1 MFKLGIT
8 GGMGSGKSTAAHYFK
23 HKGAT
28 IFDADEEAKRHLLSH
43 VDLQHRIIDTFG
55 PHVTEK
61 NRLDLLKLAEYIFS
75 HKQYHDTLNKII
87 WPEVYALIQSASEKA
102 ACNNT
107 DLFVVDAALLLEA
120 GYTDFFNSI
129 LLITAQKSI
138 RIQRIRLRKN
148 IPEEQIEKRMALQ
161 MPESEKKKLAQTI
174 IENNEDVQELYMKLE
189 KFYNKLNIGRTKPPN
204 MV

>member
-23 HKGAT
+23 RKGAT

-43 VDLQHRIIDTFG
+43 VDLQNRIIDTFG
-55 PHVTEK
+55 IQVTQGS
-61 NRLDLLKLAEYIFS
+61 NLDLLKLSEYVFS

-87 WPEVYALIQSASEKA
+87 WPEVYALIKSASEKA
-102 ACNNT
+102 TCNNT

-129 LLITAQKSI
+129 LLITAQKSM

-174 IENNEDVQELYMKLE
+174 IENNEDVQELYMKLD
-189 KFYNKLNIGRTKPPN
+189 KFYNKLYIG
-204 MV
+204 